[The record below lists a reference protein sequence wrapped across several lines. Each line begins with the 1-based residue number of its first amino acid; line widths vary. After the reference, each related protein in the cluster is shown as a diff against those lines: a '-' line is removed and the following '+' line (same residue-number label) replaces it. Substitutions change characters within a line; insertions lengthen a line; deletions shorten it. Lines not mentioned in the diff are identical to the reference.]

1 MTSRGVTDPQICR
14 TTLLKLA
21 ESRLRFLEKRFR
33 RNEQLFEKYKTT
45 VNGYISK
52 GHARKIPIEE
62 LPTKGKNVW
71 YLPHH
76 PVFHPR
82 KPEKTRVVF
91 DCTAKFRGTS
101 LNDQLLQRP
110 DLNNNLVGVLMRF
123 CEEPVAVVADIESMF
138 HQVKLEPRDCDAQKF
153 LWWPND
159 DLSKAP
165 EEYQM
170 LVHVFGATSSPSC
183 TSFCLKKTAEDN
195 KDKFPMDIVQTVNR
209 NFYVDDCLKSMR
221 TSDDARRLVSQLS
234 KLLSMGGFHLTKWVS
249 NDREVLASI
258 PQCERAKSV
267 VNLDLE
273 DLLIECTL
281 GAQWNI
287 ETDEFGF
294 KDKPLTRRGIL
305 SIASSVYDPLGFVAP
320 FILSA
325 KLILQELCKKK
336 MSWDEEINGS
346 ELRRWKG
353 WLADLP
359 KLSEVVV
366 TRCYKPPTFGEINQI
381 QLHHFSDASQYGYG
395 TASYLRVVDTNGNIH
410 CSLVIGKSRL
420 APLKVISIPRLEL
433 SAAAMSVRLDYMIRK
448 ELDLPIQESIF
459 WTDSTAVIQL
469 IENKTKRF
477 HTFVANRLSI
487 IQDGSSPAQW
497 RHVDSKS
504 NPADDASRGLT
515 ADQTIRNQRWLN
527 GPSFCGKQKTIGQ
540 HVLHY

>member
-1 MTSRGVTDPQICR
+1 M
-14 TTLLKLA
+14 
-21 ESRLRFLEKRFR
+21 
-33 RNEQLFEKYKTT
+33 
-45 VNGYISK
+45 
-52 GHARKIPIEE
+52 
-62 LPTKGKNVW
+62 
-71 YLPHH
+71 
-76 PVFHPR
+76 
-82 KPEKTRVVF
+82 VF
-91 DCTAKFRGTS
+91 DCAAMFRGTS
-101 LNDQLLQRP
+101 LNDQLLQGP

-123 CEEPVAVVADIESMF
+123 CEEPVIVIADIESMF
-138 HQVKLEPRDCDAQKF
+138 HQVKVEPRNCDAQRF

-183 TSFCLKKTAEDN
+183 TSVCLKKTAEDN

-209 NFYVDDCLKSMR
+209 NFYVDDCLKSMS

-273 DLLIECTL
+273 DLPIERTL

-294 KDKPLTRRGIL
+294 KVVAKDKPLTRRGIL

-325 KLILQELCKKK
+325 KLILQELCKK
-336 MSWDEEINGS
+336 MRWDEEINGS
-346 ELRRWKG
+346 ESRIEG

-366 TRCYKPPTFGEINQI
+366 KRCYKPG
-381 QLHHFSDASQYGYG
+381 
-395 TASYLRVVDTNGNIH
+395 
-410 CSLVIGKSRL
+410 
-420 APLKVISIPRLEL
+420 
-433 SAAAMSVRLDYMIRK
+433 
-448 ELDLPIQESIF
+448 
-459 WTDSTAVIQL
+459 
-469 IENKTKRF
+469 
-477 HTFVANRLSI
+477 
-487 IQDGSSPAQW
+487 
-497 RHVDSKS
+497 
-504 NPADDASRGLT
+504 
-515 ADQTIRNQRWLN
+515 
-527 GPSFCGKQKTIGQ
+527 QKTFTRPL
-540 HVLHY
+540 V